1 MKPGPISRVV
11 RGYFSTGVVNKN
23 LLPQKDRFFAVTNS
37 VIFKNILLHRINN
50 IVKKI
55 DGLNLIYNR
64 MKIIKTLSGLEK
76 LTEKDYI
83 YISPLADI
91 FFVEKGKSIP
101 NLRLLNQG
109 LDIDL
114 SLGKGYTFKVMTY
127 KLQYLNSFNND
138 SNYYNSQAFVDLKLD
153 TLLRHLDVLNNLVKS
168 LEFYRDQKDSNKDV
182 IDNPLKILDFIKDI
196 HNPKYKV
203 SSDFVKFE
211 DQYFDSS
218 ITFDNAPGFKPQFD
232 FDKKNKKSPISFDF
246 GEKNIFK

>member
-23 LLPQKDRFFAVTNS
+23 LLPQKDRFFAITNS

-64 MKIIKTLSGLEK
+64 IEIMKTLSGLENLK
-76 LTEKDYI
+76 EKDYL
-83 YISPLADI
+83 YVSPFADI

-101 NLRLLNQG
+101 SLRLLNQG
-109 LDIDL
+109 LDVDL
-114 SLGKGYTFKVMTY
+114 ALGKGYTFKVMTY

-138 SNYYNSQAFVDLKLD
+138 KNYYNSQAFVDLQLD
-153 TLLRHLDVLNNLVKS
+153 TLLRHLDVLNNLVKG
-168 LEFYRDQKDSNKDV
+168 LEFYRDQKDSNKDI

-203 SSDFVKFE
+203 ESDFVKFE
-211 DQYFDSS
+211 GQYFDSS

-232 FDKKNKKSPISFDF
+232 FDKKNKKPSISFDF